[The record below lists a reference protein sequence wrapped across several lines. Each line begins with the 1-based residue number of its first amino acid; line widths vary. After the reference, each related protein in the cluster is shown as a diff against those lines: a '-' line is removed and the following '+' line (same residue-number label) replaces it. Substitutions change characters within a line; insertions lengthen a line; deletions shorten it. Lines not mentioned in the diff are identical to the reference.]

1 MFSAAFHVNV
11 WVLGEHQEFTQMMF
25 FYTHQLTILLKSI
38 YLNTWTNILSN
49 ILMPNVRIVLF

>member
-25 FYTHQLTILLKSI
+25 FYTHQLSILLKHI
-38 YLNTWTNILSN
+38 YLNT
-49 ILMPNVRIVLF
+49 